1 MTITTVTKMTGGKTI
16 PVGMTVAPPE
26 RRMSLSDLEDF
37 GVDEELEGIFLANF
51 MSAFVAHERRLVHL
65 YRMAAGLTRIPER
78 REKYMEFEDHT
89 EGHLRVLERLIERLG
104 GDPMYVSPQTRM
116 TEFVAT
122 KLMEPILLEGSVDPL
137 TLELTLLE
145 AVTLA
150 ERKRRLNWKLIR
162 ELADQ
167 MRETISKQAMREA
180 VEQVESDQDEH
191 VRWAET
197 AWLRMMIA
205 QVI

>member
-1 MTITTVTKMTGGKTI
+1 MRITTVTKMPGGKAI
-16 PVGMTVAPPE
+16 PIGMTVVPPE
-26 RRMSLSDLEDF
+26 RRMGLSDLEGF

-51 MSAFVAHERRLVHL
+51 MSAFAAHERCVVHL
-65 YRMAAGLTRIPER
+65 YRMATGLTRIPEC
-78 REKYMEFEDHT
+78 REKYTEFEDHT
-89 EGHLRVLERLIERLG
+89 EDHLRILERLIERLD
-104 GDPMYVSPQTRM
+104 GDPMYASPQARM

-122 KLMEPILLEGSVDPL
+122 KLVEPILLEGSVDPL

-150 ERKRRLNWKLIR
+150 ERKRRLNLKLIS

-180 VEQVESDQDEH
+180 VEQVESDEDEH

-197 AWLRMMIA
+197 AWLRKMIA

>member
-1 MTITTVTKMTGGKTI
+1 MPGGKAI
-16 PVGMTVAPPE
+16 PIGMTVVPPE
-26 RRMSLSDLEDF
+26 RRMGLSDLEGF

-51 MSAFVAHERRLVHL
+51 MSAFAAHKRCVVHL
-65 YRMAAGLTRIPER
+65 YRMAAGLTQIPEW

-89 EGHLRVLERLIERLG
+89 ADHLRILERLIERLG
-104 GDPMYVSPQTRM
+104 GDPMYASPQARM

-122 KLMEPILLEGSVDPL
+122 KLVEPILLEGSVDPL

-150 ERKRRLNWKLIR
+150 ERKRRLNWKLIS

-197 AWLRMMIA
+197 RWLRMMIA
-205 QVI
+205 QVM

>member
-1 MTITTVTKMTGGKTI
+1 MTITTVTRMTGGKTTPI
-16 PVGMTVAPPE
+16 GMTVAPPE
-26 RRMSLSDLEDF
+26 RRMGLSDLDGF

-51 MSAFVAHERRLVHL
+51 MSAFATHERCGVHL
-65 YRMAAGLTRIPER
+65 YRMAAGLTQIPEW

-89 EGHLRVLERLIERLG
+89 KDHLRVLERLIERLG
-104 GDPMYVSPQTRM
+104 GDPMYVSPQARM
-116 TEFVAT
+116 AEFVAT

-167 MRETISKQAMREA
+167 MRETISKQAMQEA

-197 AWLRMMIA
+197 AWLRMVMA
-205 QVI
+205 QVM

>member
-1 MTITTVTKMTGGKTI
+1 
-16 PVGMTVAPPE
+16 
-26 RRMSLSDLEDF
+26 
-37 GVDEELEGIFLANF
+37 
-51 MSAFVAHERRLVHL
+51 
-65 YRMAAGLTRIPER
+65 MA
-78 REKYMEFEDHT
+78 
-89 EGHLRVLERLIERLG
+89 
-104 GDPMYVSPQTRM
+104 
-116 TEFVAT
+116 EFVAT

-167 MRETISKQAMREA
+167 MRETISKQAMQEA

-197 AWLRMMIA
+197 AWLRMVMA
-205 QVI
+205 QVM